1 MKITKKELLLRLQ
14 ENLNEM
20 PIKYDSEDRPSS
32 DIERDLSTRET
43 PFKKVNLPKDVEEPY
58 TNFEELLASK
68 RYQEIVNNVRQYTGL
83 PRLSPDQRT
92 IGTLLNTMGMA
103 QSRVQQIES
112 RHKRQLEQL
121 AIELVM
127 KEMGVEEGDIVYEAS
142 IEIPDSEG
150 FQETSSE
157 DMEPEEIELEK
168 ELYDEL
174 EDLTLERAKRRLIN
188 AMMAGSSS
196 KGHYMYHYAA
206 DKLVEITGDRNIIG
220 LYGSLMSS
228 AEAMLWQMDNQNL
241 GLGGGGGAP
250 QAGGKET
257 TFVNETP
264 PRVVATAINFPIL
277 VHELMKGTLEVVA
290 ALHGQPQDKEM
301 ASKVI
306 ELEDTLQK
314 EIWDLR
320 LGPAIWN
327 ILRDSFPE
335 EVITD
340 EDKSGMQL
348 IFFQTIVSKPAKQFL
363 VFMKEVLSSTQSGKQ
378 LMGMLYN
385 IINSEINDYDYKVAM
400 QKFDEE
406 LNKKSDDVDPDG
418 LRDFL
423 GDLGIGLSDN

>member
-43 PFKKVNLPKDVEEPY
+43 PFKKVNLPKNVDEPY
-58 TNFEELLASK
+58 SNFEELLASK
-68 RYQEIVNNVRQYTGL
+68 RYQEIVNNIRQYTGL

-92 IGTLLNTMGMA
+92 IGTLMNTMGMA
-103 QSRVQQIES
+103 QQRVQQIES
-112 RHKRQLEQL
+112 RHKSQLEAL
-121 AIELVM
+121 AVELVM
-127 KEMGVEEGDIVYEAS
+127 NEMGVEEGDIVYDAK
-142 IEIPDSEG
+142 IERPNSDG
-150 FQETSSE
+150 FEETSPE

-196 KGHYMYHYAA
+196 KGHYMFHYAT
-206 DKLVEITGDRNIIG
+206 DRLIEITGDRNIIG

-228 AEAMLWQMDNQNL
+228 AEAMLWQMGNQDL

-257 TFVNETP
+257 VFPNETP
-264 PRVVATAINFPIL
+264 PRVVARAINFPIL

-290 ALHGQPQDKEM
+290 ALHGQPKDKEM

-320 LGPAIWN
+320 LGPAIWGM
-327 ILRDSFPE
+327 LRDSFPE

-348 IFFQTIVSKPAKQFL
+348 VLFQTIVSKPAKQFL
-363 VFMKEVLSSTQSGKQ
+363 VFMKEVLSGTQSGKQ

-385 IINSEINDYDYKVAM
+385 IINSEINDYDYKLAM
-400 QKFDEE
+400 QKFDED
-406 LNKKSDDVDPDG
+406 LNKRSNEIDSDEFK
-418 LRDFL
+418 DFL
-423 GDLGIGLSDN
+423 GDLGISLSDD

>member
-1 MKITKKELLLRLQ
+1 MRLQ

-20 PIKYDSEDRPSS
+20 PIKYDSEDRPSP

-43 PFKKVNLPKDVEEPY
+43 PFKKVNLPKDVENPNS
-58 TNFEELLASK
+58 NFEELLASK
-68 RYQEIVNNVRQYTGL
+68 RYQEIVNNIRHYTGL
-83 PRLSPDQRT
+83 PRLTPDQGT
-92 IGTLLNTMGMA
+92 IDTLKNTMGSA
-103 QSRVQQIES
+103 YGRVAQIES
-112 RHKRQLEQL
+112 RHKRRLEQL

-127 KEMGVEEGDIVYEAS
+127 KEMGVEEGDIVYEATLQK
-142 IEIPDSEG
+142 PNSEG
-150 FQETSSE
+150 FKETPPE

-196 KGHYMYHYAA
+196 KGHYMYHYAT
-206 DKLVEITGDRNIIG
+206 DKLIEITGDRNIIG
-220 LYGSLMSS
+220 LYGTLMSS
-228 AEAMLWQMDNQNL
+228 AEAVLWQMGNQDL
-241 GLGGGGGAP
+241 GMGGGGGAP
-250 QAGGKET
+250 EAGGKET
-257 TFVNETP
+257 VFPNENP
-264 PRVVATAINFPIL
+264 PRVVATAIVFPIL

-290 ALHGQPQDKEM
+290 ALHGQPRDKEM

-320 LGPAIWN
+320 LGPAIWD

-335 EVITD
+335 EVTTD

-363 VFMKEVLSSTQSGKQ
+363 VFMKEVLSNTQSGKR
-378 LMGMLYN
+378 LMKMLYD

-400 QKFDEE
+400 QEFDEE
-406 LNKKSDDVDPDG
+406 LNKKSDEIDPDEFN
-418 LRDFL
+418 DFL
-423 GDLGIGLSDN
+423 GGLGIGLSDN

>member
-43 PFKKVNLPKDVEEPY
+43 PFKKVNLPKNVDEPY
-58 TNFEELLASK
+58 SNFEELLASK
-68 RYQEIVNNVRQYTGL
+68 RYQEIVNNIRQYTGL

-92 IGTLLNTMGMA
+92 IGTLMNTMGMA
-103 QSRVQQIES
+103 QQRVQQIES
-112 RHKRQLEQL
+112 RHKSQLEAL
-121 AIELVM
+121 AVELVM
-127 KEMGVEEGDIVYEAS
+127 NEMGVEEGDIVYDAK
-142 IEIPDSEG
+142 IERPNSDG
-150 FQETSSE
+150 FEETSPE

-196 KGHYMYHYAA
+196 KGHYMFHYAT
-206 DKLVEITGDRNIIG
+206 DKLIEITGDRNIIG

-228 AEAMLWQMDNQNL
+228 AEAMLWQMGNQDL

-257 TFVNETP
+257 VFPNETP
-264 PRVVATAINFPIL
+264 PRVVARAINFPIL

-290 ALHGQPQDKEM
+290 ALHGQPKDKEM

-320 LGPAIWN
+320 LGPAIWGM
-327 ILRDSFPE
+327 LRDSFPE

-348 IFFQTIVSKPAKQFL
+348 VLFQTIVSKPAKQFL
-363 VFMKEVLSSTQSGKQ
+363 VFMKEVLSGTQSGKQ

-385 IINSEINDYDYKVAM
+385 IINSEINDYDYKLAM
-400 QKFDEE
+400 QKFDED
-406 LNKKSDDVDPDG
+406 LNKRSNEIDSDEFK
-418 LRDFL
+418 DFL
-423 GDLGIGLSDN
+423 GDLGISLSDD